1 MTVPAHLSVTEKPK
15 QKKEKYGRL
24 TFKQQR
30 SQNSSP
36 LRCVLSCDRL
46 RPSGTC
52 LPQKQTAKVLCK
64 CSLTCCARPCG
75 KDASEAVLSE
85 CRRSPVLRVAVPE
98 ALCEGVAG
106 YLQLRDLKRQ
116 SGTLMESSELLA
128 EVAICYV
135 SVHLFYNR
143 EAAVIFLFL
152 AELM

>member
-1 MTVPAHLSVTEKPK
+1 M
-15 QKKEKYGRL
+15 
-24 TFKQQR
+24 
-30 SQNSSP
+30 
-36 LRCVLSCDRL
+36 
-46 RPSGTC
+46 
-52 LPQKQTAKVLCK
+52 
-64 CSLTCCARPCG
+64 
-75 KDASEAVLSE
+75 LSE